1 MCRSGKNRT
10 TAHYRI
16 YRSVESDSSRQFG
29 SAVTDHV
36 LQLLNQ
42 LLPTVFAAHPV
53 VRPADSC
60 LLRKEELKDDAKK
73 LAEKAKTALHGVHNT

>member
-1 MCRSGKNRT
+1 M
-10 TAHYRI
+10 
-16 YRSVESDSSRQFG
+16 
-29 SAVTDHV
+29 